1 MKDRSNTYLLHGEF
15 SLLLIY
21 YFSFLND
28 FASHEH
34 YCRQMVSCDKNV
46 NHAPFYTASLGLELT
61 DSYSK
66 RFFMNLKKYLEIP
79 KTNKIITSLKHT
91 ELMLKQ
97 NSLPKSTAS
106 LNQQGTNNSCHPS
119 GPNLAPRLSYRTS
132 SSPRQCWRPAGKS
145 GDILSIKSEIHHHTW
160 DSYIATKKI

>member
-1 MKDRSNTYLLHGEF
+1 
-15 SLLLIY
+15 
-21 YFSFLND
+21 
-28 FASHEH
+28 
-34 YCRQMVSCDKNV
+34 MVPCDKNV

-132 SSPRQCWRPAGKS
+132 SSQGNAGGLPES
-145 GDILSIKSEIHHHTW
+145 LGIFSASRVRYIIIHG
-160 DSYIATKKI
+160 IAT